1 MSLAYSRTSS
11 FPAGASPPF
20 AAPAALAASPD
31 AGCTV
36 SAPRIEPSSATATIS
51 APPPPMSGESSRGNR
66 IANFPLLLLETAV
79 VWWDGGAMEN
89 AVGEISFEEVG
100 YKYDPGQKVDFFYF
114 GIF

>member
-1 MSLAYSRTSS
+1 
-11 FPAGASPPF
+11 
-20 AAPAALAASPD
+20 
-31 AGCTV
+31 
-36 SAPRIEPSSATATIS
+36 
-51 APPPPMSGESSRGNR
+51 
-66 IANFPLLLLETAV
+66 LETAV